1 MDNYKITIDDVSK
14 TVFASTCLHLAG
26 SILTGMRRKEG
37 DAKDN
42 RDLLSD
48 DEKIILKSYKV
59 LSSIYDTLSRIDMS
73 CAFMK
78 RSCGKHILDRLQI
91 NIIDYSLYH
100 YEMFCYK
107 VSTLRDLYFKLI
119 NILYDLKIPN
129 QYCKWNRISEKR
141 EKINNEFLFSLLEDN
156 RNYLK
161 IINVRRNGTA
171 HDGKT
176 EHGAFDEISPYVTFT
191 MYADKMPGLD
201 DCMNINRNYYLQY
214 RLKESRKNFQK
225 EVEIC
230 RYNAFVYARCILCSL
245 SDRFF
250 EILSDETKSKYRDS
264 LEKALLLSME
274 GMVCENLKYP
284 HNCMNARIEN
294 GEF

>member
-1 MDNYKITIDDVSK
+1 MDNYEITIDDISK
-14 TVFASTCLHLAG
+14 TVFASTCLYLAG
-26 SILTGMRRKEG
+26 SILTDMRRKEG

-42 RDLLSD
+42 WDLLSD
-48 DEKIILKSYKV
+48 DEKIILKTYKV
-59 LSSIYDTLSRIDMS
+59 LSSICNTLSRIDMS

-91 NIIDYSLYH
+91 SIIDYSLYH
-100 YEMFCYK
+100 YEVFCYK

-129 QYCKWNRISEKR
+129 QCCKWDRISKER
-141 EKINNEFLFSLLEDN
+141 EKINNEFLFSLLEDSY
-156 RNYLK
+156 NYLK

-191 MYADKMPGLD
+191 MYADKMSELD
-201 DCMNINRNYYLQY
+201 DCMNINRNSYLQY

-225 EVEIC
+225 EVETC
-230 RYNAFVYARCILCSL
+230 RYNAFIYARCILCSL

-250 EILSDETKSKYRDS
+250 EILSDETKSKYKDS
-264 LEKALLLSME
+264 LEKALLLSMK

-284 HNCMNARIEN
+284 HNCMNTRIKN